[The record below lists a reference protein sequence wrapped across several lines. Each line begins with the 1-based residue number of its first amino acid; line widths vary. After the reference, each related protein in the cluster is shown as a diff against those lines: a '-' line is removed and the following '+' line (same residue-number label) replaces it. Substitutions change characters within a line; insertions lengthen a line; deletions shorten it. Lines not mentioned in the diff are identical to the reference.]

1 MTSEFVPSAFHGPA
15 SWEGQAKRYGPV
27 ARVAVLSDV
36 HANVPALR
44 AVLAEPDVAAAS
56 LVVFNGDLTWGVD
69 PDETVAIVKG
79 LGSRAVCVRGNSER
93 YVRQITTGAASPA
106 TPRQEWIPAHHGTGA
121 LAFVGSFPFSVV
133 VDVRGLGAV
142 RFCHGSPRSDN
153 EAVTPGTSAE
163 RFAEMTAGIEEDIL
177 VTGHTHL
184 QFDRRVGARRSVN
197 PGSVGLPYH
206 RDEPGVAHWALLGPD
221 VQLRSTRYDVRE
233 SVAAGRAAGDPGHE
247 RIVELLLTPPTP
259 EEIIAEAEEL
269 VLVD

>member
-1 MTSEFVPSAFHGPA
+1 MSIEFYGPA
-15 SWEGQAKRYGPV
+15 SWEGRPKRYGPV
-27 ARVAVLSDV
+27 NRVAVLSDV

-44 AVLAEPDVAAAS
+44 AVLAEPDVAAAD

-69 PDETVAIVKG
+69 PDGTVAIVQG
-79 LGSRAVCVRGNSER
+79 LGTRAVCVRGNSER
-93 YVRQITTGAASPA
+93 YVRQIATGAYTPA
-106 TPRQEWIPAHHGTGA
+106 NPRQQWVPARHGTRA

-133 VDVRGLGAV
+133 VDVQGLGPV

-153 EAVTPGTSAE
+153 EAVTPGTSPE
-163 RFAEMTAGIEEDIL
+163 RFGQMTAGIEEDVL

-184 QFDRRVGARRSVN
+184 QFDRFVGARRSIN

-221 VQLRSTRYDVRE
+221 VQLRSTRYDVTE
-233 SVAAGRAAGDPGHE
+233 SVAAAQAAGDPGHA
-247 RIVELLLTPPTP
+247 RIAELLLKPPTP
-259 EEIIAEAEEL
+259 EEIIAEAEQL

>member
-1 MTSEFVPSAFHGPA
+1 MSTSAIEFHGPA
-15 SWEGQAKRYGPV
+15 SWEGRAKRYGPA

-44 AVLAEPDVAAAS
+44 AVLAEPDVAAAD

-69 PDETVAIVKG
+69 PDATVAIVQA
-79 LGSRAVCVRGNSER
+79 LGPRAVCVRGNSER
-93 YVRQITTGAASPA
+93 YVRQIATGAYTPA
-106 TPRQEWIPAHHGTGA
+106 NPRQEWVPARHGTGA

-133 VDVRGLGAV
+133 VEVTGLGPV

-163 RFAEMTAGIEEDIL
+163 RFAEMTAAIEEDVL

-184 QFDRRVGARRSVN
+184 QFDRFVGTRRSVN

-206 RDEPGVAHWALLGPD
+206 RGEPGVAYWALLGPD

-233 SVAAGRAAGDPGHE
+233 SMAAIEAAGDPE
-247 RIVELLLTPPTP
+247 RARIAELLLKPPTP
-259 EEIIAEAEEL
+259 EEIIAEAEQL
-269 VLVD
+269 VMVD

>member
-1 MTSEFVPSAFHGPA
+1 MSLDYYGPA

-27 ARVAVLSDV
+27 DRVAVLSDV

-44 AVLAEPDVAAAS
+44 AVLAEPEVAAAD

-69 PDETVAIVKG
+69 PDGTVETVKR
-79 LGSRAVCVRGNSER
+79 LGRRAVCVRGNSER
-93 YVRQITTGAASPA
+93 YVRQITTGASAPA
-106 TPRQEWIPAHHGTGA
+106 NPRQEWVSARHGTGA

-133 VDVRGLGAV
+133 VDVRGLGPV

-163 RFAEMTAGIEEDIL
+163 RFAEMTAGIEEDVL

-184 QFDRRVGARRSVN
+184 QFDRLVGTRRSIN

-206 RDEPGVAHWALLGPD
+206 RDEPGLAYWALLGPD
-221 VQLRSTRYDVRE
+221 VQLRTTRYDVRE
-233 SVAAGRAAGDPGHE
+233 SVAAIEAAGDPGHA
-247 RIVELLLTPPTP
+247 RIAELLLKPPTP
-259 EEIIAEAEEL
+259 EEIIAEAEQL

>member
-1 MTSEFVPSAFHGPA
+1 MSSEFHGPS
-15 SWEGQAKRYGPV
+15 SWEGQPKRYGPV
-27 ARVAVLSDV
+27 DRVAVLSDV

-44 AVLAEPDVAAAS
+44 AVLAEPDVAGAS
-56 LVVFNGDLTWGVD
+56 LIVFNGDLTWGVD
-69 PDETVAIVKG
+69 PDGTVAIVKA
-79 LGSRAVCVRGNSER
+79 LGTRAICVRGNSER
-93 YVRQITTGAASPA
+93 YVRQITTGVSAPA
-106 TPRQEWIPAHHGTGA
+106 TPRQEWIPARHGPGA

-133 VDVRGLGAV
+133 VDIVGLGPV

-163 RFAEMTAGIEEDIL
+163 RFAEMTAGIAEDVL

-184 QFDRRVGARRSVN
+184 QFDRFVGTRRSVN

-221 VQLRSTRYDVRE
+221 VQLRATRYDVSE
-233 SVAAGRAAGDPGHE
+233 SVAASVAAGDPGHE
-247 RIVELLLTPPTP
+247 RIAELLLTPPTP
-259 EEIIAEAEEL
+259 EEIIAEAEQL